1 MTAFA
6 IATEDALSEAV
17 AERLLVQAGIV
28 DIHARMRR
36 NGFGYLKSRIVDF
49 DRMAD
54 NVMPVLLL
62 ADLDQKRCPLEMITN
77 WLSTHRS
84 PRLLFRI
91 AVRET
96 ESWVLSDRMAFARFL
111 GVAPAAIPNKPDEL
125 SDPKAAL
132 LKLVRKSSNRELKL
146 DILPHR
152 GSTSP
157 VGLGYNSQLTR
168 FVRSHWKS
176 ERAAKYSPSL
186 SRALLRVRELLPEH
200 SA

>member
-17 AERLLVQAGIV
+17 AESLLLQAGV
-28 DIHARMRR
+28 TDIHARIRKG
-36 NGFGYLKSRIVDF
+36 GFGYLKSRIVEF
-49 DRMAD
+49 NRMAD

-62 ADLDQKRCPLEMITN
+62 TDLDRKRCPPEMITD
-77 WLSTHRS
+77 WLPTPRS
-84 PRLLFRI
+84 ARLLFRI

-111 GVAPAAIPNKPDEL
+111 GVAPAGIPNIPDDL

-132 LKLVRKSSNRELKL
+132 LKLVRRSSNRELKH
-146 DILPHR
+146 DILPPR
-152 GSTSP
+152 RSTSP
-157 VGLGYNSQLTR
+157 VGLGYNSQLIR

-176 ERAAKYSPSL
+176 DRAAKHSPSL
-186 SRALLRVRELLPEH
+186 SRALIRLQEVLPE
-200 SA
+200 